1 MKKLE
6 QREWAFIDD
15 IVYFIHNDDD
25 FLNERKTLLSYIY
38 QLIPNN
44 FSVFH
49 LADMSGEHL
58 LAHPVVYVQG
68 EENGASHEQIDAINR
83 YIDEY

>member
-15 IVYFIHNDDD
+15 IVYFIYSNDNFIND
-25 FLNERKTLLSYIY
+25 RKTFLSYIN

-49 LADMSGEHL
+49 MPDTVSYTHL
-58 LAHPVVYVQG
+58 DVYKRQ
-68 EENGASHEQIDAINR
+68 Q
-83 YIDEY
+83 

>member
-15 IVYFIHNDDD
+15 IVFYIYNNDDFIKD
-25 FLNERKTLLSYIY
+25 RKTFLSYIH
-38 QLIPNN
+38 QLVPNR

-49 LADMSGEHL
+49 LADRSNNHL
-58 LAHPVVYVQG
+58 LYDPVL
-68 EENGASHEQIDAINR
+68 
-83 YIDEY
+83 YIPGGG

>member
-15 IVYFIHNDDD
+15 IVYYIYNNDDFID
-25 FLNERKTLLSYIY
+25 ERKTFLSFIN

-49 LADMSGEHL
+49 LSDRSGEHL
-58 LAHPVVYVQG
+58 L
-68 EENGASHEQIDAINR
+68 
-83 YIDEY
+83 